1 MRRRRWWGFAA
12 WTLAA
17 LAAGACAEP
26 PDDQR
31 TDTLDPNAPAR
42 AALSAGALA
51 QLDSGNAAYRAAAYE
66 QALRHYQ
73 RVIDEAPDQPTGWF
87 GLYMAHHALGNLA
100 QADSALERARAVAPG
115 ASLMRPGPDDTL
127 PEGGGGS

>member
-1 MRRRRWWGFAA
+1 MRRRIGGFAVLV
-12 WTLAA
+12 LAA
-17 LAAGACAEP
+17 SIGGCAEP

-42 AALSAGALA
+42 AALSEAALA

-66 QALRHYQ
+66 GALRHY
-73 RVIDEAPDQPTGWF
+73 RSVVEEAPDQPTGWF